1 MKILNYGEKYE
12 NSVALCVGFFDCVHK
27 GHAEII
33 GRAKARAAAL
43 GAECAVLTFVNDP
56 GVFLGKKKQLY
67 TFRERA
73 EALADLGVDVV
84 VAAVFD
90 EKFYTTAAEDFL
102 NTLTSSLNPV
112 TVVAGEDY
120 TFGAGAKGNAAML
133 SDILGRKGIPVAIL
147 PLKGTEN
154 GKISSTEIKNAVERG
169 DIAYANAHLTEPYF
183 MLGKVGHAHGRG
195 STFGYPTANIPF
207 GEDRLP
213 PADGVYITSVTFDG
227 KTYIGGTNVGA
238 KPTFGDERPSVE
250 TFILDFGGDIYGKEI
265 KLAFYKRL
273 RDIEKFSSAA
283 ALAAQLDTDM
293 SKIRNYFAEEHK

>member
-12 NSVALCVGFFDCVHK
+12 KPLTLGVGFFDCVHK

-33 GRAKARAAAL
+33 GMAKARAEAL
-43 GAECAVLTFVNDP
+43 GAECAVLTFANDP

-73 EALADLGVDVV
+73 EALADLGVEVV

-90 EKFYTTAAEDFL
+90 EKFYTTPAEDFL
-102 NTLTSSLNPV
+102 NTLTSSLDLV
-112 TVVAGEDY
+112 SVIAGEDY
-120 TFGAGAKGNAAML
+120 TFGAGAKGSAEML
-133 SDILGRKGIPVAIL
+133 SGILGGKGVPAVIM

-169 DIAYANAHLTEPYF
+169 DIGYANVCLTEPYF

-195 STFGYPTANIPF
+195 NTFGYPTANIPF
-207 GEDRLP
+207 SDDRLP

-238 KPTFGDERPSVE
+238 KPTFGDGSPSVE
-250 TFILDFGGDIYGKEI
+250 TFILDFDGDIYGKEI

-273 RDIEKFSSAA
+273 RGIEKFPSAA
-283 ALAAQLDTDM
+283 ALAAQLDADM
-293 SKIRNYFAEEHK
+293 VKIREFFSEERK

>member
-1 MKILNYGEKYE
+1 
-12 NSVALCVGFFDCVHK
+12 
-27 GHAEII
+27 
-33 GRAKARAAAL
+33 
-43 GAECAVLTFVNDP
+43 
-56 GVFLGKKKQLY
+56 
-67 TFRERA
+67 
-73 EALADLGVDVV
+73 
-84 VAAVFD
+84 
-90 EKFYTTAAEDFL
+90 
-102 NTLTSSLNPV
+102 
-112 TVVAGEDY
+112 
-120 TFGAGAKGNAAML
+120 
-133 SDILGRKGIPVAIL
+133 
-147 PLKGTEN
+147 
-154 GKISSTEIKNAVERG
+154 
-169 DIAYANAHLTEPYF
+169 

-213 PADGVYITSVTFDG
+213 PADGVYITSVTLDG

-250 TFILDFGGDIYGKEI
+250 TFILDFDGDIYGKEI